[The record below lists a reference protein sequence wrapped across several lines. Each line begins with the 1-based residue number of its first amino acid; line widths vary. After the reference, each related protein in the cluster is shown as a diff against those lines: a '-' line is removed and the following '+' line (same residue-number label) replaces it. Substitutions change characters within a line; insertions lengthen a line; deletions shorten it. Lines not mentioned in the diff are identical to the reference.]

1 MIPNWAPNIHPML
14 VHFPIVFLVSAVS
27 TDLLA
32 LILRKQLWLRPM
44 GTSLYVAGAVA
55 AGVAYATGL
64 QAAAEVF
71 VPGMAHPIIAE
82 HRTWGLATM
91 AGAGAMAAAR
101 LALHRTSFTRHIRI
115 GLVLVGLVVLL
126 LVQQTAER
134 GARLVYEQGVGVIAA
149 PGSR

>member
-1 MIPNWAPNIHPML
+1 MIPTWAPNIHPML
-14 VHFPIVFLVSAVS
+14 VHFPIVLLVAAVG

-32 LILRKQLWLRPM
+32 LFLKRQTWLRPM
-44 GTSLYVAGAVA
+44 ATSLYVTGAVA

-71 VPGMAHPIIAE
+71 VPGMAHPIVAE
-82 HRTWGLATM
+82 HRTWALAATV
-91 AGAGAMAAAR
+91 GAGAMAATR
-101 LALHRTSFTRHIRI
+101 LALQRTSRKTHVHI
-115 GLVLVGLVVLL
+115 GLVLAGLVLLL

-149 PGSR
+149 P